1 MCSKLQR
8 TKKEAENI
16 EMPSEMNFSLENYL
30 YDFLGLLLSPPTSLN
45 KKRYMNEGSKES
57 SIFCILSWYN
67 YN

>member
-16 EMPSEMNFSLENYL
+16 EMPSEMNFSLKNYL

-45 KKRYMNEGSKES
+45 KKSYMN
-57 SIFCILSWYN
+57 
-67 YN
+67 